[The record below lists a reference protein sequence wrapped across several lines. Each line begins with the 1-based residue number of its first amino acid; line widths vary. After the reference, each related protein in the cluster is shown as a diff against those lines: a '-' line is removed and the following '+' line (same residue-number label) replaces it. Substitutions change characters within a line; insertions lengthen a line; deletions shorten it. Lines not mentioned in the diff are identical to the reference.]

1 MTKKGT
7 WRPGESG
14 NPKGKPPGSGEV
26 QKLRTAIAAHI
37 PEIIERLVT
46 AAKSGDIQAARLLL
60 ERVLPPVKAI
70 EQAEPVNLPPGT
82 LTEQGRAVMDA
93 VAAGELSP
101 TQAAALLGALGTLAR
116 VTELDEL
123 ERRLRALEE
132 TKDA

>member
-7 WRPGESG
+7 WKPGESG

-26 QKLRTAIAAHI
+26 QKLRTAIATHV

-70 EQAEPVNLPPGT
+70 EQTEPVNLPAGKA
-82 LTEQGRAVMDA
+82 GNGGNSDGA
-93 VAAGELSP
+93 AAG
-101 TQAAALLGALGTLAR
+101 ALHIH
-116 VTELDEL
+116 
-123 ERRLRALEE
+123 RLR
-132 TKDA
+132 